1 MLGVLVKV
9 YVRDTSEVQESLVNR
24 IDLDTWRILLQY
36 PADSLRHIAI
46 KSHIAGEYCD
56 IVLLDNI
63 SYFEKRITHLNAE
76 CLCLVTSGNS
86 AAIIV
91 R

>member
-24 IDLDTWRILLQY
+24 INLYTWSELFQY

-46 KSHIAGEYCD
+46 KSHIAGEDCN

-63 SYFEKRITHLNAE
+63 SDFEKRITHLNAE
-76 CLCLVTSGNS
+76 CLCFVTSGNS

-91 R
+91 G